1 MGDSHYGWD
10 WQNRT
15 WMQLLQYKR
24 LHIIMLYGFKRAA
37 PEPPLFGTD
46 QRDCS
51 PPLLQ
56 RSLPTGTVWTRR
68 PLSFHRKHNLNTR
81 FWGRGGSDNGRA
93 DLPWHNKSL
102 APHFSGSPVCH
113 YRHHSSPLSFSFVL
127 SFTVSFSSLS
137 SIGHCKWRRA
147 SGSDKS
153 VLMRASLLTR
163 CHSLMSWDSN
173 IFARVFFTLRAVR
186 REAGLWAQHS
196 DISFP
201 ICRRHWRHR
210 CKYTSVYNKTVYKW
224 FTSCGQL

>member
-1 MGDSHYGWD
+1 M
-10 WQNRT
+10 T
-15 WMQLLQYKR
+15 
-24 LHIIMLYGFKRAA
+24 LYGFKRAD
-37 PEPPLFGTD
+37 PELPLFGTD
-46 QRDCS
+46 QRDLS

-81 FWGRGGSDNGRA
+81 SEAEVAQTMGGQN
-93 DLPWHNKSL
+93 LPWHNKSRL
-102 APHFSGSPVCH
+102 SLLWLPVCH
-113 YRHHSSPLSFSFVL
+113 YRHHSSSLSFSFVL

-201 ICRRHWRHR
+201 ICRRHWRHT
-210 CKYTSVYNKTVYKW
+210 CKYTLVYNKSFCRW
-224 FTSCGQL
+224 FASCKCICILQRIATI